1 MNMSSPFD
9 PLTSRLIC
17 GCSVHSPCTTAA
29 PLFRHRRDRRLFTH
43 LLRAHGDTLKGQR
56 RAELDALSTD
66 YSAQK
71 KNKPPPV

>member
-17 GCSVHSPCTTAA
+17 GCSAHSPCTTAA
-29 PLFRHRRDRRLFTH
+29 PLFRHGRDRRLFTH
-43 LLRAHGDTLKGQR
+43 LVRAYGDTLKGLA

-71 KNKPPPV
+71 NKPPPV